1 MDTRLLTR
9 FAAAVEHGSL
19 NRAAKALNITQP
31 ALTKSIQQLEA
42 TFAAPLLERGVRG
55 VVPTEFGKVV
65 AARAR
70 LVQVE
75 LETIAAEIDGLRGL
89 RRGKVRIGVPA
100 GIGFLSRVMCRA
112 TLSLVE
118 EGNRVGLDM
127 TIGSRRQLLPALRGG
142 EFDFV
147 VTVLA
152 EDGAATDLVEEPLF
166 VDRDV
171 IVVARSH
178 VLARRRKVSFA
189 DLARHRWVALSESG
203 ALADE
208 LAARAGPEAA
218 DALVRSSSSLFVRIL
233 LREGDFVGIISRDA
247 VSLEIA
253 AGDFVELAID
263 RHELAAQA
271 PRVLGFVYRSDLSLS
286 SASRALMRHIRR
298 IGADEKAMIP
308 FQHV

>member
-9 FAAAVEHGSL
+9 FAAAIEHGSL
-19 NRAAKALNITQP
+19 NRAAKALHITQP

-42 TFAAPLLERGVRG
+42 RFEAQLLERGVRG

-75 LETIAAEIDGLRGL
+75 IDTIAAEIDGLRGL

-112 TLSLVE
+112 ALSLVE

-127 TIGSRRQLLPALRGG
+127 TIGSRRQLQPALRAG
-142 EFDFV
+142 ELDFI
-147 VTVLA
+147 VTVLGPEA
-152 EDGAATDLVEEPLF
+152 SNGLVEEPLF
-166 VDRDV
+166 IDRDV
-171 IVVARSH
+171 IVVAAGH
-178 VLARRRKVSFA
+178 ALAGRRKVGFA
-189 DLARHRWVALSESG
+189 DLALHRWVALSESA

-208 LAARAGPEAA
+208 MAARAGTEAA
-218 DALVRSSSSLFVRIL
+218 DAMIRSSSSLFVRIL

-253 AGDFVELAID
+253 SGEFVELALD
-263 RHELAAQA
+263 RRELAAQA
-271 PRVLGFVYRSDLSLS
+271 PRTLGFLYRSDLSLS
-286 SASRALMRHIRR
+286 SAARALMRHIRR
-298 IGADEKAMIP
+298 IGADETAMVP
-308 FQHV
+308 FQHL